1 MLLLWSLRRREDLG
15 RCAAPHQRCTGHQPC
30 CVCLSTAPRVCFGVA
45 YSMCRCLASAGI
57 FVCLDVL
64 WAIITI
70 SAVVGL
76 GAASDCAGTGAC
88 DGLDDYESDIET
100 AQTGMLIAAIIA
112 FIRLCVDIFGCRAVK
127 NYNAAN
133 TGHYWKITLLFA
145 LLGLIGPLMS
155 SASEYAGPLVVQAI
169 VVLLLNLWWVF
180 AIRAVATQLG
190 DGTLKDPQMPQD
202 PVSAAAA
209 VTMPT
214 PAPMAYTPAVVP
226 PQQLV
231 PMAITAP
238 AAAPTSSLDLE
249 LQQLKLP
256 ELRKRAAAAGV
267 SHDAIEEARDSD
279 EPKPAIIVLIKA
291 TAARNAAKQRAQA
304 AELQQLKLPELRKRA
319 AAAGVDPDA
328 LEEARDSDEP
338 KQAIIGLI
346 LAKRAEP

>member
-1 MLLLWSLRRREDLG
+1 MRTPAR
-15 RCAAPHQRCTGHQPC
+15 PHQRCTCHHTIISPARVPEHHTPSPLC
-30 CVCLSTAPRVCFGVA
+30 CGLLGVP
-45 YSMCRCLASAGI
+45 CRCLASAGI
-57 FVCLDVL
+57 VIPLDFL
-64 WAIITI
+64 WAFITI
-70 SAVVGL
+70 GGVVAL
-76 GAASDCAGTGAC
+76 GEAYPRTKS
-88 DGLDDYESDIET
+88 EEIET
-100 AQTGMLIAAIIA
+100 VKTAMLIAAIVA
-112 FIRLCVDIFGCRAVK
+112 AIRLCVDIFGFQAVK
-127 NYNAAN
+127 KFNAAN
-133 TGHYWKITLLFA
+133 IGHYWKITLLFA
-145 LLGLIGPLMS
+145 LLGLIGPLVID
-155 SASEYAGPLVVQAI
+155 SADSRGLVLRSYWPGEMGVFAVEGSI

-180 AIRAVATQLG
+180 AIRALATQLE
-190 DGTLKDPQMPQD
+190 LCPFQSPQMPQN

-209 VTMPT
+209 AAMQT
-214 PAPMAYTPAVVP
+214 PAPMAYTPAVAP

-238 AAAPTSSLDLE
+238 AAPPTSSLDLE

-279 EPKPAIIVLIKA
+279 EPKPAIIALIKA
-291 TAARNAAKQRAQA
+291 AAARNAAKQRAQV
-304 AELQQLKLPELRKRA
+304 AEMQQLTLPELRKRA

>member
-1 MLLLWSLRRREDLG
+1 MR
-15 RCAAPHQRCTGHQPC
+15 
-30 CVCLSTAPRVCFGVA
+30 
-45 YSMCRCLASAGI
+45 RCLASAGI
-57 FVCLDVL
+57 FICLDVL
-64 WAIITI
+64 WGIVAIG
-70 SAVVGL
+70 AVVGGGVAL
-76 GAASDCAGTGAC
+76 EHHDPCAGREPHGYGYGYGVTC
-88 DGLDDYESDIET
+88 SDIES
-100 AQTGMLIAAIIA
+100 AQTGMLIAGIIA
-112 FIRLCVDIFGCRAVK
+112 FVRLCVDIFGCQAVSK
-127 NYNAAN
+127 YNAAN

-155 SASEYAGPLVVQAI
+155 TVSEYGGSMLGYGI
-169 VVLLLNLWWVF
+169 VVFLLNLWWVF
-180 AIRAVATQLG
+180 AIRAVATQLE
-190 DGTLKDPQMPQD
+190 DGTLKDPQMPQF

-209 VTMPT
+209 ATMPT
-214 PAPMAYTPAVVP
+214 PAPMAYTPTVAP

>member
-1 MLLLWSLRRREDLG
+1 
-15 RCAAPHQRCTGHQPC
+15 
-30 CVCLSTAPRVCFGVA
+30 
-45 YSMCRCLASAGI
+45 MCRCLASAGI

-70 SAVVGL
+70 GAVVGL

-100 AQTGMLIAAIIA
+100 AQTGMLIATIIA
-112 FIRLCVDIFGCRAVK
+112 FIRLCVDIFGCQAVK

-145 LLGLIGPLMS
+145 LLGLIGPLMN
-155 SASEYAGPLVVQAI
+155 SASEYAGAPLVVQAI

-214 PAPMAYTPAVVP
+214 PMAYTPVAAP

-231 PMAITAP
+231 PMAATL

-267 SHDAIEEARDSD
+267 SQDAIEEARDND
-279 EPKPAIIVLIKA
+279 EPKLAIIALIKA
-291 TAARNAAKQRAQA
+291 TVARNEAKQRAQA

-319 AAAGVDPDA
+319 VAAGVDPDA

-338 KQAIIGLI
+338 KPAIIGLI
-346 LAKRAEP
+346 LAKGPEP

>member
-1 MLLLWSLRRREDLG
+1 
-15 RCAAPHQRCTGHQPC
+15 
-30 CVCLSTAPRVCFGVA
+30 
-45 YSMCRCLASAGI
+45 MCRCLASAGI

-70 SAVVGL
+70 GAVVGL

-100 AQTGMLIAAIIA
+100 AQTGMLIATIIA
-112 FIRLCVDIFGCRAVK
+112 FIRLCVDIFGCQAVK

-145 LLGLIGPLMS
+145 LLGLIGPLMN
-155 SASEYAGPLVVQAI
+155 SASEYAGAPLVVQAI

-214 PAPMAYTPAVVP
+214 PAPMAYTPVAAP

-231 PMAITAP
+231 PMAASL

-267 SHDAIEEARDSD
+267 SQDAIEEARDND
-279 EPKPAIIVLIKA
+279 EPKLAIIALIKA
-291 TAARNAAKQRAQA
+291 TVARNEAKQRAQA

-319 AAAGVDPDA
+319 VAAGVDLDA

-346 LAKRAEP
+346 LAKGAEP

>member
-1 MLLLWSLRRREDLG
+1 
-15 RCAAPHQRCTGHQPC
+15 
-30 CVCLSTAPRVCFGVA
+30 
-45 YSMCRCLASAGI
+45 MCRCLASAGI

-70 SAVVGL
+70 GAVVGL

-100 AQTGMLIAAIIA
+100 AQTGMLIATIIA
-112 FIRLCVDIFGCRAVK
+112 FIRLCVDIFGCQAVK

-145 LLGLIGPLMS
+145 LLGLIGPLMN
-155 SASEYAGPLVVQAI
+155 SASEYAGAPLVVQAI

-214 PAPMAYTPAVVP
+214 PAPMAYTPVAAP

-231 PMAITAP
+231 PMAASL

-267 SHDAIEEARDSD
+267 SQDAIEEARDDD
-279 EPKPAIIVLIKA
+279 ELKLAIIALIKA
-291 TAARNAAKQRAQA
+291 TVARNEAKQRAQA

-319 AAAGVDPDA
+319 VAAGVDPDA

-338 KQAIIGLI
+338 KPAIIGLI
-346 LAKRAEP
+346 LAKGPEP